1 MQFNYWIK
9 NQKLKC
15 TFYCV
20 IYAYDLRAIDG
31 RKERKKKK
39 KNIRRVYVSAQM
51 SLLQLKKLGGDS
63 WTRKKVQ
70 REVLL
75 YDYFFFPPPLLFTLR
90 RDFFFS
96 FLSFFHTFF
105 SPRYHFSWSNYV
117 IIMLKFTERNLFKPL
132 GLSPLN

>member
-75 YDYFFFPPPLLFTLR
+75 YDYFFFFPSLLFTLR
-90 RDFFFS
+90 WDFFF
-96 FLSFFHTFF
+96 FLSFFLSYFF
-105 SPRYHFSWSNYV
+105 LSALPLFV
-117 IIMLKFTERNLFKPL
+117 VKLRNNHVKVHRKKPV
-132 GLSPLN
+132 